1 MIVKL
6 NDVRHEVAEGVSLA
20 AFLERLGIQSK
31 GVAVAIDYQVI
42 PKDEWET
49 FVLTDGQELMLIHAV
64 SGG

>member
-42 PKDEWET
+42 PKDEWEA